1 MTASRGDT
9 VRSMKWLIALVLFG
23 LALMVTF
30 SDVYGNQVNSSND
43 INKCDNSNRYSDSQP
58 VAGDRNDTD
67 DVQRCKPP
75 AAVPE
80 PGTLILLGA
89 GLSAMYVMR
98 RRMRK

>member
-1 MTASRGDT
+1 MITSRGDT

-23 LALMVTF
+23 LALTVTF
-30 SDVYGNQVNSSND
+30 SDVYGNQVDPSND
-43 INKCDNSNRYSDSQP
+43 MNRCDNSNRYSDSQP
-58 VAGDRNDTD
+58 AADDKNETN
-67 DVQRCKPP
+67 DVQRCNPP

-80 PGTLILLGA
+80 PGTLILLGT